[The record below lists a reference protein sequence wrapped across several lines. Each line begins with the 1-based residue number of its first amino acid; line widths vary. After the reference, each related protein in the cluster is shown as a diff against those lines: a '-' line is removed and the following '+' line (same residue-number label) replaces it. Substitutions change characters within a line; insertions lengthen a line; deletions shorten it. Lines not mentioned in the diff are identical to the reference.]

1 MLTEFSAV
9 ISALKEI
16 TQLVK
21 IFSDAKT
28 EAEVRSA
35 VDALNSK
42 LISAQCEC
50 MSLID
55 LARSYQ
61 EETVALKAKI
71 AEYEDFR
78 SETAGYDLN
87 PLDSGTVIRSK
98 KMVLNGKE
106 VTVHLCPACFTNKK
120 VSILQP
126 SQVSG
131 YTGFHQS
138 QCLLCDCRIA
148 TSAK

>member
-1 MLTEFSAV
+1 MFAEFSAA
-9 ISALKEI
+9 ISALKE
-16 TQLVK
+16 TAQLVK
-21 IFSDAKT
+21 VFSNAKT

-35 VDALNSK
+35 VDALNAK
-42 LISAQCEC
+42 LISTQCEF
-50 MSLID
+50 MSLIE

-71 AEYEDFR
+71 AEYEDFS
-78 SETAGYDLN
+78 SEKAGYDLN
-87 PLDSGTVIRSK
+87 VLDFGTFVYSK

-106 VTVHLCPACFTNKK
+106 VTVHLCPACFANKK
-120 VSILQP
+120 ISILQP